1 MAYLHEEHPHFDC
14 QRFEEEVF
22 SNGTKDP
29 FHRRLADIRCWR
41 DCQEYFGLAPL
52 HVEERALRD
61 GFMSQ
66 KLYEALEHK
75 LGKQR
80 LAGYFT
86 EKPAPKK
93 TKEQQEEED
102 LITMMFGNVN
112 DYSRLR
118 IHRLGEG
125 NIK

>member
-1 MAYLHEEHPHFDC
+1 MNLYREYPNFDC
-14 QRFEEEVF
+14 QRFEDEVF

-29 FHRRLADIRCWR
+29 FHQRLRDIRSWR
-41 DCQEYFGLAPL
+41 DCQEYFGLSPL
-52 HVEERALRD
+52 QCDEHQLRE
-61 GFMSQ
+61 GFMSA
-66 KLYEALEHK
+66 KLHNALEAK
-75 LGKQR
+75 IGKER
-80 LAGYFT
+80 LEGYFV

-118 IHRLGEG
+118 LHRLGKG
-125 NIK
+125 NK